1 MRTRPRPRPLAR
13 YPAGAGGPAR
23 DRARPTAAPPGART
37 PSVMMGRVTEPV
49 PPADQRRLKLTSV
62 LPVWLLAVV
71 GAVLVI
77 TLAQKDSFAWLLLVF
92 VLCVL
97 VSFVLQLITATKDGL
112 VERISIASSGAFVV
126 VLVTAVVLLAR

>member
-1 MRTRPRPRPLAR
+1 MPAQSTADRPVGRSGAVRSASCRRP
-13 YPAGAGGPAR
+13 
-23 DRARPTAAPPGART
+23 
-37 PSVMMGRVTEPV
+37 VMMEGVTEPT
-49 PPADQRRLKLTSV
+49 PLDQRRLRLTSV
-62 LPVWLLAVV
+62 LPVWVLAVV
-71 GAVLVI
+71 GAVLVL
-77 TLAQKDSFAWLLLVF
+77 TLPEKDDFAWLLLVF

>member
-1 MRTRPRPRPLAR
+1 MLGKTAPVRPDGDAPAMMVRVSETDQPL
-13 YPAGAGGPAR
+13 
-23 DRARPTAAPPGART
+23 
-37 PSVMMGRVTEPV
+37 
-49 PPADQRRLKLTSV
+49 DQRRLRLTSV

-71 GAVLVI
+71 GAVLVL
-77 TLAQKDSFAWLLLVF
+77 TLTQKDSFAWLLLVF

>member
-1 MRTRPRPRPLAR
+1 MVRVSETDQPL
-13 YPAGAGGPAR
+13 
-23 DRARPTAAPPGART
+23 
-37 PSVMMGRVTEPV
+37 
-49 PPADQRRLKLTSV
+49 DQRRLRLTSV

-71 GAVLVI
+71 GAVLVL
-77 TLAQKDSFAWLLLVF
+77 TLTRKDSFAWLLLVF

>member
-1 MRTRPRPRPLAR
+1 MLGKSTADRVDGHDRRWVPC
-13 YPAGAGGPAR
+13 
-23 DRARPTAAPPGART
+23 RARGSA
-37 PSVMMGRVTEPV
+37 VMMGRVTEPV
-49 PPADQRRLKLTSV
+49 HPIDQRRLRLMSV
-62 LPVWLLAVV
+62 LPVWLLAIV
-71 GAVLVI
+71 GAVLVL
-77 TLAQKDSFAWLLLVF
+77 TLTRVDSFAWLLLVF

>member
-1 MRTRPRPRPLAR
+1 MLAKPAPVRPDGDAAPCNDAGPRPAGRRPDAGHR
-13 YPAGAGGPAR
+13 APA
-23 DRARPTAAPPGART
+23 
-37 PSVMMGRVTEPV
+37 MMVRVSETDQPL
-49 PPADQRRLKLTSV
+49 DQRRLRLTSV

-71 GAVLVI
+71 GAVLVL
-77 TLAQKDSFAWLLLVF
+77 TLTQKDSFAWLLLVF

>member
-1 MRTRPRPRPLAR
+1 MLGKPAPVRPD
-13 YPAGAGGPAR
+13 GAGDRVPDRVLRPDGDAPA
-23 DRARPTAAPPGART
+23 
-37 PSVMMGRVTEPV
+37 MMVRVSETDQPL
-49 PPADQRRLKLTSV
+49 DQRRLRLTSV

-71 GAVLVI
+71 GAVLVL
-77 TLAQKDSFAWLLLVF
+77 TLTQKDSFAWLLLVF

>member
-1 MRTRPRPRPLAR
+1 MSETDQPL
-13 YPAGAGGPAR
+13 
-23 DRARPTAAPPGART
+23 
-37 PSVMMGRVTEPV
+37 
-49 PPADQRRLKLTSV
+49 DQRRLRLTSV

-71 GAVLVI
+71 GAVLVL
-77 TLAQKDSFAWLLLVF
+77 TLTRKDSFAWLLLVF

>member
-1 MRTRPRPRPLAR
+1 MSETDQPL
-13 YPAGAGGPAR
+13 
-23 DRARPTAAPPGART
+23 
-37 PSVMMGRVTEPV
+37 
-49 PPADQRRLKLTSV
+49 DQRRLRLTSV

-71 GAVLVI
+71 GAVLV
-77 TLAQKDSFAWLLLVF
+77 LALTQKDSFAWLLLVF

-126 VLVTAVVLLAR
+126 VLVTAVVLLLR

>member
-1 MRTRPRPRPLAR
+1 MMVRVSETDQPL
-13 YPAGAGGPAR
+13 
-23 DRARPTAAPPGART
+23 
-37 PSVMMGRVTEPV
+37 
-49 PPADQRRLKLTSV
+49 DQRRLRLTSV

-71 GAVLVI
+71 GAVLVL